1 MNKSLKDGLAFG
13 LFGALIGGAV
23 GVIVASGYVTI
34 KAGGKLDQVELL
46 DILEHSPWV
55 TGLYGEPFHTGVLIM
70 AAGAI
75 VGAIAFI
82 ALSYRSILSSHGTAR
97 WATNDELRKSGLA
110 VRLKDLSG
118 PIYAKL
124 GTPTSRG
131 EFITSRD
138 IPHSFIC
145 APTGSGKGVGVVIPT
160 LLTYGGS
167 VICLDIK
174 GENYKITAQTR
185 MELGDKVYRF
195 SPLDPEMRSHRFN
208 PLEKL
213 AKLPPVCRFTEA
225 QRLAESFI
233 VMAGDNVQG
242 FLVSAKQI
250 FAASVLVAVE
260 RDTPTMA
267 AVYDLLSEGGDFNKM
282 FAKLAKQTKIEESKS
297 IFQRMAGIADRTLSA
312 YMSVLFDGGLGI
324 WRNGFVRAATS
335 TSDFNIDN
343 LRRDPTSIYIEVSP
357 NDLAMLAPVIRL
369 LFQQTIGA
377 LQSAEPGPDEPYPVL
392 FLMDEFPQ
400 LGRMTALSSA
410 ISTIR
415 SYGGRFMIVAQS
427 LANLKGTYG
436 PDGAQNFLANCRL
449 QLFMAPA
456 DSDTPEYVSR
466 AIGDFTRKSRSKS
479 WTMGQLGKSNIQERD
494 EGARLI
500 RPEQLRN
507 LDENDVVM
515 LIHNTDP
522 IRAQKVIYYEDRF
535 LKLAFEKQI
544 GKLRLPP
551 KLEIH
556 DDTSGDDVETDQ
568 GQESSGGGLIEEP
581 KPVSEEV
588 SNSGLNEKVPD
599 VPVKIHKWAM
609 GGLDDLERTVDGVRG
624 GVENES

>member
-13 LFGALIGGAV
+13 LFGALIGAAV
-23 GVIVASGYVTI
+23 GVIAASTYVTI
-34 KAGGKLDQVELL
+34 KAGGKIDQLDLL
-46 DILEHSPWV
+46 NIFKYAPWV
-55 TGLYGEPFHTGVLIM
+55 IGQYREPFHTGVLMM
-70 AAGAI
+70 AAGATI
-75 VGAIAFI
+75 GTIAFI

-131 EFITSRD
+131 EFITSHD

-174 GENYKITAQTR
+174 GENYKITAHAR
-185 MELGDKVYRF
+185 MKLGDKVFRF

-213 AKLPPVCRFTEA
+213 AQLPPVRRFTEA

-260 RDTPTMA
+260 RETPTMA

-324 WRNGFVRAATS
+324 WRNGFVRAATA

-400 LGRMTALSSA
+400 LGRMSALSSA

-507 LDENDVVM
+507 LDENDVLM

-522 IRAQKVIYYEDRF
+522 ILAQKVIYYEDRF
-535 LKLAFEKQI
+535 LKPAFEMQNGELI
-544 GKLRLPP
+544 LPP

-556 DDTSGDDVETDQ
+556 DEVLGKNVETGQDHESSTEVIQVEPNSVPEETSNSEPEGESQEISVKDYKWIMGGGDDMDKKIENAR
-568 GQESSGGGLIEEP
+568 GLFQ
-581 KPVSEEV
+581 V
-588 SNSGLNEKVPD
+588 
-599 VPVKIHKWAM
+599 
-609 GGLDDLERTVDGVRG
+609 
-624 GVENES
+624 